1 MALVRLPRSLVD
13 LFPGLPRQAEMPDVG
28 TVAEMI
34 ASLDA
39 RWPGLRD
46 RLCDEGPA
54 LREHINVFV
63 DGERAGLSAR
73 LRPGSMVIVLP
84 AVAGG

>member
-1 MALVRLPRSLVD
+1 MAQVRLPRSLGA
-13 LFPGLPRQAEMPDVG
+13 LFPGLPRQLDVPEVG
-28 TVAEMI
+28 NVAALI
-34 ASLDA
+34 ATLDE

-46 RLCDEGPA
+46 RLCDGPA

-63 DGERAGLSAR
+63 DGERVGYLAPVGPDAV
-73 LRPGSMVIVLP
+73 VIVLP